1 MTGVGRDASR
11 ETSRFTPFQL
21 VLGPCRVAG
30 GWAVQTV
37 CAPAATQLLVVKFK
51 MTSRLAWAMAASM
64 TFTKKILLLGSGELG
79 REFTISAKRL
89 GAYVIACDSYD
100 HAPAMQVADACE
112 IFSMLD
118 GDRLRAAVEK
128 HQPDLIVPE
137 VEAIRTEILAD
148 VETEG
153 YHVVPSARATQL
165 TMNRDAIRDVA
176 AQELGLT
183 TSRYHYAENYPEV
196 AKAAEDIGL
205 PLLIKPVMS
214 SSGKGQSKVD
224 SLDKLE
230 EAWNYAVANMRG
242 DRARVIVEQFI
253 DFDYEITL
261 LTVRTKDG
269 VLFCPP
275 IGHRQERGDY
285 QESWQPAAMTDA
297 ALASAQDMARKVVD
311 NLAGDGKGWGLFGVE
326 FFVTKQGEVIFSEL
340 SPRPHDT
347 GMVTL
352 IGQNLSEFDLHARAI
367 MGLPIPH
374 IALSAPASAS
384 AVILADRDSD
394 DFAFAGVAEA
404 LALGSEGA
412 ETDVRIFGKPVTRP
426 YRRMAVALA
435 TGADTD
441 QARALARQAA
451 DSVRIEYR

>member
-1 MTGVGRDASR
+1 MLLA
-11 ETSRFTPFQL
+11 RFHQPQHSH
-21 VLGPCRVAG
+21 P
-30 GWAVQTV
+30 
-37 CAPAATQLLVVKFK
+37 
-51 MTSRLAWAMAASM
+51 M

-89 GAYVIACDSYD
+89 GAYVIACDAYD
-100 HAPAMQVADACE
+100 HAPAMQLSDDRA

-118 GDRLRAAVEK
+118 GDKLRAAIAR

-148 VETEG
+148 MEAEG
-153 YHVVPSARATQL
+153 FHVVPSARATQL

-183 TSRYHYAENYPEV
+183 TSRYHYAESFDEV
-196 AKAAEDIGL
+196 ASAAADIGF
-205 PLLIKPVMS
+205 PLVIKPVMS

-224 SLDKLE
+224 SAEKLE
-230 EAWNYAVANMRG
+230 EAWTYAVANMRG

-261 LTVRTKDG
+261 LTVRTRDG
-269 VLFCPP
+269 VVFCPP

-285 QESWQPAAMTDA
+285 QESWQPAVMTDA
-297 ALASAQDMARKVVD
+297 ALSTAQDMARKVVE
-311 NLAGDGKGWGLFGVE
+311 NLGGGGKGWGLFGVE
-326 FFVTKQGEVIFSEL
+326 FFVTKSGEVIFSEL

-347 GMVTL
+347 GMVTS

-374 IALSAPASAS
+374 IALTAPASAS
-384 AVILADRDSD
+384 AVILADRDSER
-394 DFAFAGVAEA
+394 FEFTGVGDA
-404 LALGSEGA
+404 LALGSAGA
-412 ETDVRIFGKPVTRP
+412 EVDVRIFGKPVTRP
-426 YRRMAVALA
+426 YRRMGVALA
-435 TGADTD
+435 AGADTD
-441 QARALARQAA
+441 AARALAKKAA
-451 DSVRIEYR
+451 DAVGIEYS

>member
-1 MTGVGRDASR
+1 MTD
-11 ETSRFTPFQL
+11 P
-21 VLGPCRVAG
+21 
-30 GWAVQTV
+30 
-37 CAPAATQLLVVKFK
+37 
-51 MTSRLAWAMAASM
+51 M

-89 GAYVIACDSYD
+89 GAYVIACDAYD
-100 HAPAMQVADACE
+100 HAPAMQVADASE
-112 IFSMLD
+112 TFSMLD
-118 GDRLRAAVEK
+118 GDKLRAAIEK
-128 HQPDLIVPE
+128 HRPDLIVPE

-148 VETEG
+148 MEAEG

-183 TSRYHYAENYPEV
+183 TSRYHYAESFEEV
-196 AKAAEDIGL
+196 ASAAADIGL
-205 PLLIKPVMS
+205 PLVIKPVMS
-214 SSGKGQSKVD
+214 SSGKGQSKVESEAD
-224 SLDKLE
+224 LE
-230 EAWNYAVANMRG
+230 AAWNYAVANMRG

-326 FFVTKQGEVIFSEL
+326 FFVTRSGEVIFSEL

-374 IALSAPASAS
+374 IALTAPASAS
-384 AVILADRDSD
+384 AVILADRDSEN
-394 DFAFAGVAEA
+394 FAFTGISES

-412 ETDVRIFGKPVTRP
+412 EVDVRIFGKPGTRP

-441 QARALARQAA
+441 AARALAKRAA
-451 DSVRIEYR
+451 DAVGIEYR